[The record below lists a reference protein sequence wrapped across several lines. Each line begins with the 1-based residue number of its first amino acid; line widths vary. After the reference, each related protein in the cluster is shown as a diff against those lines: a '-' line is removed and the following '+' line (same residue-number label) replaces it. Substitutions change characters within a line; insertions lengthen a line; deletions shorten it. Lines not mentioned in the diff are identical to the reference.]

1 MGFFDKIFR
10 RKDKP
15 VTITAE
21 SKNAPVIGNKFGIMA
36 ENQDRRIPA
45 ELNAAMYMLDE
56 AFENNEQFL
65 TLSLEKPL
73 YDGVYFVQAAR
84 IPDGSIS
91 VQVGIETEN
100 GTRLVEKTMD
110 EVSCAKIMIH
120 FLETASVGD
129 IDSYTLVKMCS
140 V

>member
-1 MGFFDKIFR
+1 MGFFDMILR

-15 VTITAE
+15 VTITVE
-21 SKNAPVIGNKFGIMA
+21 GKRSDVGNKFGIMA
-36 ENQDRRIPA
+36 ENQNCRVPA

-56 AFENNEQFL
+56 AFENDEQFL

-84 IPDGSIS
+84 IPDGQIS
-91 VQVGIETEN
+91 VQVGIETDS
-100 GTRLVEKTMD
+100 GTKLVEKLMD
-110 EVSCAKIMIH
+110 EVSCAKIMMY
-120 FLETASVGD
+120 FLETAKVED
-129 IDSYTLVKMCS
+129 IEGYTLVKMCK

>member
-15 VTITAE
+15 VTIAVEGRKTDV
-21 SKNAPVIGNKFGIMA
+21 NNKFGIMA
-36 ENQDRRIPA
+36 ENQDRRVPA
-45 ELNAAMYMLDE
+45 ELNAAMMMLDE
-56 AFENNEQFL
+56 AFQNDEQFL

-84 IPDGSIS
+84 IPSGAIS
-91 VQVGIETEN
+91 VQVGIESEG
-100 GTRLVEKTMD
+100 GTKLVERLTD
-110 EVSCAKIMIH
+110 EVTCAKIMMY
-120 FLETASVGD
+120 FLDTAKVES
-129 IDSYTLVKMCS
+129 IDDYEVVKICK

>member
-15 VTITAE
+15 VTIAVKGKKTDV
-21 SKNAPVIGNKFGIMA
+21 NNKFGIMA
-36 ENQDRRIPA
+36 ENQDRRVPA
-45 ELNAAMYMLDE
+45 ELNAAMMMLDE
-56 AFENNEQFL
+56 AFQNDEQFL

-84 IPDGSIS
+84 IPSGAIS
-91 VQVGIETEN
+91 VQVGIESED
-100 GTRLVEKTMD
+100 GTKLVGRLTD
-110 EVSCAKIMIH
+110 EVTCAKIMMY
-120 FLETASVGD
+120 FLDTAKVES
-129 IDSYTLVKMCS
+129 IDDYEVVKICK

>member
-1 MGFFDKIFR
+1 M
-10 RKDKP
+10 
-15 VTITAE
+15 TITAE

>member
-15 VTITAE
+15 VTIAVEGRKTDV
-21 SKNAPVIGNKFGIMA
+21 NNKFGIMA
-36 ENQDRRIPA
+36 ENQDRRVPA
-45 ELNAAMYMLDE
+45 ELNAAMIMLDE
-56 AFENNEQFL
+56 AFQNDEQFL

-84 IPDGSIS
+84 IPSGAIS
-91 VQVGIETEN
+91 VQVGIESEG
-100 GTRLVEKTMD
+100 GTKLVERLTD
-110 EVSCAKIMIH
+110 EVTCAKIMMY
-120 FLETASVGD
+120 FLETAKVDS
-129 IDSYTLVKMCS
+129 IDDYEVVKICK

>member
-1 MGFFDKIFR
+1 MGFFDMILR

-15 VTITAE
+15 VTITVE
-21 SKNAPVIGNKFGIMA
+21 GKRSDVGNIFGIMA
-36 ENQDRRIPA
+36 ENQDRRVPA

-84 IPDGSIS
+84 IPDGQIS
-91 VQVGIETEN
+91 VQVGIETDS
-100 GTRLVEKTMD
+100 GTKLVEKLMD
-110 EVSCAKIMIH
+110 EVSCAKIMMY
-120 FLETASVGD
+120 FLETAKVED
-129 IDSYTLVKMCS
+129 IEDYTLVKMCK

>member
-1 MGFFDKIFR
+1 MGFFDIIFR

-15 VTITAE
+15 VAITVE
-21 SKNAPVIGNKFGIMA
+21 GRKTDVTNKFGIMA
-36 ENQDRRIPA
+36 ENQDRRVPA
-45 ELNAAMYMLDE
+45 ELNAAMRMLDE
-56 AFENNEQFL
+56 AFENDEQFL

-84 IPDGSIS
+84 LPNRMIS
-91 VQVGIETEN
+91 VQVGIECN
-100 GTRLVEKTMD
+100 SGTRLVEKITD
-110 EVSCAKIMIH
+110 EVACAKIMIN
-120 FLETASVGD
+120 FLETARVED

>member
-1 MGFFDKIFR
+1 MGFFDMILR

-15 VTITAE
+15 VTITVE
-21 SKNAPVIGNKFGIMA
+21 GKRSDVGNKFGIMA
-36 ENQDRRIPA
+36 ENQDRRVPA

-56 AFENNEQFL
+56 AFENDEQFL

-84 IPDGSIS
+84 NPDGQIS
-91 VQVGIETEN
+91 VQVGIETDS
-100 GTRLVEKTMD
+100 GTKLVEKLMD
-110 EVSCAKIMIH
+110 EVSCAKIMMY
-120 FLETASVGD
+120 FLETAKVEDIGD
-129 IDSYTLVKMCS
+129 YTLVKMCK

>member
-1 MGFFDKIFR
+1 MGFFDMIFR

-15 VTITAE
+15 VTITVE
-21 SKNAPVIGNKFGIMA
+21 SKKAHDIGNKFGIMA

>member
-15 VTITAE
+15 VTITGE
-21 SKNAPVIGNKFGIMA
+21 GKNAPKIGNKFGIMA

-73 YDGVYFVQAAR
+73 YDGVYFVQEAR

-100 GTRLVEKTMD
+100 GTRLVERTMD

>member
-1 MGFFDKIFR
+1 MIFR

-15 VTITAE
+15 VTITVE
-21 SKNAPVIGNKFGIMA
+21 SNKAHDIGNKFGIMA

-91 VQVGIETEN
+91 VEVGIETEN

-110 EVSCAKIMIH
+110 EVSCAKIMMH
-120 FLETASVGD
+120 FLETASVD
-129 IDSYTLVKMCS
+129 NIDSYTLIKMCS

>member
-15 VTITAE
+15 VTITVE
-21 SKNAPVIGNKFGIMA
+21 GKRTDVGNKFGIMA
-36 ENQDRRIPA
+36 ENQDRRVPA

-56 AFENNEQFL
+56 AFENDEQFL

-84 IPDGSIS
+84 IPNGMIS
-91 VQVGIETEN
+91 VQVGIETDN
-100 GTRLVEKTMD
+100 GTRLVERTTD
-110 EVSCAKIMIH
+110 EVSCAKIMMD
-120 FLETASVGD
+120 FLETAKVQELE
-129 IDSYTLVKMCS
+129 SYSLVKMCS
-140 V
+140 VR